1 MKVEERKENRE
12 LFALSESMADSSSSR
27 EEVSMDRDCIEL
39 LHLFNKLKEDDKQK
53 VNSLIKSL
61 LSAL

>member
-12 LFALSESMADSSSSR
+12 LFALSESMADSSSR

>member
-12 LFALSESMADSSSSR
+12 LFVLSESMADSRGSR
-27 EEVSMDRDCIEL
+27 EEVTMDQDYIEL

>member
-12 LFALSESMADSSSSR
+12 LFVLSESMADSRSSR
-27 EEVSMDRDCIEL
+27 EEVTMDQDYIEL

>member
-12 LFALSESMADSSSSR
+12 LFALSESMADSSSR

-39 LHLFNKLKEDDKQK
+39 LHL
-53 VNSLIKSL
+53 
-61 LSAL
+61 